1 MSANTYIF
9 LRSGSTRD
17 FYYHSSL
24 KGIYL
29 TCVQIVYAKGE
40 YEMKRRTFD
49 GIVTAVGFALAAFLF
64 VAAGL
69 LNWGATFAN
78 NSVKT
83 QLENQNISFPAAET
97 MPEATKDQLSK
108 WAEQKVTTGEMARDY
123 SDLYIWEHM
132 KASSIAVAGVPLTY
146 SEASGKYMGMIRGGT
161 GTPEEITKYADL
173 RETLFMGNTLR
184 GMLLQAY
191 AFGTLGVI
199 AGYSAIAALVGGA
212 LMLLLSIAGLIHFR
226 RTSRDATI

>member
-1 MSANTYIF
+1 MQ
-9 LRSGSTRD
+9 L
-17 FYYHSSL
+17 
-24 KGIYL
+24 
-29 TCVQIVYAKGE
+29 VYAKGE

-78 NSVKT
+78 DSVKT

-97 MPEATKDQLSK
+97 MPEATKDQLAK

-161 GTPEEITKYADL
+161 GTPEEITQYADL

-199 AGYSAIAALVGGA
+199 AGYSAIAALVGGV

>member
-1 MSANTYIF
+1 MQ
-9 LRSGSTRD
+9 L
-17 FYYHSSL
+17 
-24 KGIYL
+24 
-29 TCVQIVYAKGE
+29 VYAKGE

-78 NSVKT
+78 DSVKT

-97 MPEATKDQLSK
+97 MPEATKDRLAK

-161 GTPEEITKYADL
+161 GTPEEITQYADL

-199 AGYSAIAALVGGA
+199 AGYSAIAALAGGV
-212 LMLLLSIAGLIHFR
+212 LMLLLSIAGLVHFR